1 MYFAYIEIYLW
12 RCTQDILLDLY
23 LCLTNDNSRQRKC
36 RVANFLKKTPKSF
49 APYFAKTRGWK
60 VKRLFGKSSVVQKK
74 HIFNPMFCLSIFSLT
89 KPKPWPQ
96 CPVLIRQYFLIGGLQ
111 SSVGV
116 PLLVVFYNFPAE
128 ASVIRSNWSLHTRP
142 LSLLIFPIWLLLL
155 LPSTAGAD
163 NTENIDSW
171 VKMTKWKG

>member
-1 MYFAYIEIYLW
+1 MF
-12 RCTQDILLDLY
+12 LDLY

-36 RVANFLKKTPKSF
+36 PRCKLKKKHRIFCTIFGQNQRPSG
-49 APYFAKTRGWK
+49 RGWK
-60 VKRLFGKSSVVQKK
+60 VKRQFGKFPKNHPWCKK
-74 HIFNPMFCLSIFSLT
+74 DTYLIQRFVFQYSCLQNRNPGHNAQYLWDNIFFLNHYI
-89 KPKPWPQ
+89 
-96 CPVLIRQYFLIGGLQ
+96 LIGGLQ

-116 PLLVVFYNFPAE
+116 PLLVFFYNFPAE
-128 ASVIRSNWSLHTRP
+128 ASAIRSNWSLHTRP

-171 VKMTKWKG
+171 VKMTSWKG

>member
-1 MYFAYIEIYLW
+1 MPCCKLF
-12 RCTQDILLDLY
+12 
-23 LCLTNDNSRQRKC
+23 
-36 RVANFLKKTPKSF
+36 KKTPKSF

-60 VKRLFGKSSVVQKK
+60 VKRLFGKSSVVQKR
-74 HIFNPMFCLSIFSLT
+74 HIFQYSCLQNWNPGHNAQYLYYKDNIFFLNHY
-89 KPKPWPQ
+89 
-96 CPVLIRQYFLIGGLQ
+96 ILIGGLQ

-128 ASVIRSNWSLHTRP
+128 ASAIRSNWSLHTRP
-142 LSLLIFPIWLLLL
+142 LSLLIFPIWRLLL

-171 VKMTKWKG
+171 VKMTNWKC

>member
-1 MYFAYIEIYLW
+1 MPCCKLFKKHRKFLHHIFPKPEGWRLKGSLENFQKIIRGAKKTHFLIQCFTFQYSCLQNRNPGHNAQYLW
-12 RCTQDILLDLY
+12 
-23 LCLTNDNSRQRKC
+23 DNIF
-36 RVANFLKKTPKSF
+36 FLNH
-49 APYFAKTRGWK
+49 Y
-60 VKRLFGKSSVVQKK
+60 
-74 HIFNPMFCLSIFSLT
+74 I
-89 KPKPWPQ
+89 
-96 CPVLIRQYFLIGGLQ
+96 LIGGLQ

-128 ASVIRSNWSLHTRP
+128 ASAIRSNWSLHTRP

-171 VKMTKWKG
+171 VKMTNWKG

>member
-1 MYFAYIEIYLW
+1 MY
-12 RCTQDILLDLY
+12 QDILLDLY

-36 RVANFLKKTPKSF
+36 HVANFKKKHRKSLHHIL
-49 APYFAKTRGWK
+49 PRGGGK
-60 VKRLFGKSSVVQKK
+60 VKRQFGKFPKNHLWCKK
-74 HIFNPMFCLSIFSLT
+74 DTFFNPMFCLSIFLLA

-96 CPVLIRQYFLIGGLQ
+96 CPVLIRQCFFLNHYILIGGLQ

-128 ASVIRSNWSLHTRP
+128 ASAIRSNWSLHTRP

-163 NTENIDSW
+163 NTENIDS
-171 VKMTKWKG
+171 